1 MEQDGAGRVVGLRHP
16 RDGME
21 PSSGTM
27 FLAEETARAKKGDSN
42 VLSNRII
49 QASRAGWD
57 SEVWR
62 KDGVGAK
69 APVRP

>member
-1 MEQDGAGRVVGLRHP
+1 MEQDGAGRAVGLRHP
-16 RDGME
+16 WDGME
-21 PSSGTM
+21 PSSGTV
-27 FLAEETARAKKGDSN
+27 FLAEETAKAEKGGSN
-42 VLSNRII
+42 VLSDRIV